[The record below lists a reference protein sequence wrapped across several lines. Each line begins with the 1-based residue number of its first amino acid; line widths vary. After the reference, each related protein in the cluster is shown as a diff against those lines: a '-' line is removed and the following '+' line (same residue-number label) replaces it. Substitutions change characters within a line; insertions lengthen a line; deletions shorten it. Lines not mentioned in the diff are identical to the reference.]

1 MVSVRQNAFCFCLIF
16 YTNKKLE
23 FNSSGKKEKG
33 LKKEYFYYTF
43 HILAE
48 NTESSFNVIRNYFF
62 NGFVFR
68 SKSCSFSFELR

>member
-33 LKKEYFYYTF
+33 LKKEYFLLYIS
-43 HILAE
+43 HI
-48 NTESSFNVIRNYFF
+48 S
-62 NGFVFR
+62 
-68 SKSCSFSFELR
+68 